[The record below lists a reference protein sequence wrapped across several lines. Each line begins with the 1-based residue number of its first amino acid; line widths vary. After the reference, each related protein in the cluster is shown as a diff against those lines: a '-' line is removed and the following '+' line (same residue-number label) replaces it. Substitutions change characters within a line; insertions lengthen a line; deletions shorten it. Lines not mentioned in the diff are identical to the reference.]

1 MYNCI
6 IPVIVLIIGLHYFP
20 LGMLYHTPVH
30 FIVGAAVVSV
40 SVSVSAMI
48 FLPADSYNSAASGV
62 SALAGVCSTAVLGVY
77 MVELVK
83 Q

>member
-1 MYNCI
+1 
-6 IPVIVLIIGLHYFP
+6 VLIIGLHYFP

-40 SVSVSAMI
+40 SVSAMI
-48 FLPADSYNSAASGV
+48 FLPTDSYNSAASGV
-62 SALAGVCSTAVLGVY
+62 SALAGACSTAVLGVY